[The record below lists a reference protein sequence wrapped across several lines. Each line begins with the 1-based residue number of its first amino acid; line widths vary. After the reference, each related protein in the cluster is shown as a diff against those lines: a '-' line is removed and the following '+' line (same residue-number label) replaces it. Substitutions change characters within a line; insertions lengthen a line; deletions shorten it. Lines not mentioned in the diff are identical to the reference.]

1 MKKFLF
7 LLGLLGTTA
16 CLTACWSKDFNMSFE
31 EALEIA
37 NHSEFQDILSQ
48 NDNFEQNFDIAGN
61 FDYEWNQV
69 NATLTSNSKQNLI
82 AKNSESSSQFNANIS
97 SEGSNI
103 KINWTLDLKQIEDII
118 YINIPSLDI
127 SWLEALWINNDVTN
141 AYTNQRFSISMTGL
155 SEMPDT
161 FSTLKDA
168 QNLNEKSKEIIIN
181 EGSTVYNGKFTQFNW
196 YNARKISLDNEKL
209 NALVKE
215 YYDSMNKN
223 LNEEYEEEAPELN
236 IQNFEWYLVITW
248 KDKVTTVIENMD
260 ILNEDETITNA
271 NWFAGEDFELNMST
285 NNESVVTIS
294 AKKSGSKYIISA
306 SIANILN
313 LEWTISPKLSKSSID
328 LKYDLSLT
336 IKSEEEWKADIVVPF
351 KGSWKYNSISEFTT
365 TAPEDAQEISDLL
378 WWYMWWDDYEY
389 DESYDLYNDEYMDE
403 AENWD
408 TETDESIE
416 IEVAEDSEIEVAE

>member
-7 LLGLLGTTA
+7 LLGLLGTAT
-16 CLTACWSKDFNMSFE
+16 CLTACGSKDFNMTFE
-31 EALEIA
+31 EALEAA

-48 NDNFEQNFDIAGN
+48 NDSFEQNFDIAWN
-61 FDYEWNQV
+61 FDYEWTQG
-69 NATLTSNSKQNLI
+69 NATITSNSKQNLI

-103 KINWTLDLKQIEDII
+103 KISWTLDLKQIEDMM
-118 YINIPSLDI
+118 YINIQSLDI
-127 SWLEALWINNDVTN
+127 SWLELLWINNDVTS
-141 AYTNQRFSISMTGL
+141 AYTNQRFSISLTGL

-168 QNLNEKSKEIIIN
+168 KDLNERSKEIIIN

-223 LNEEYEEEAPELN
+223 LDAEYVEEAPELN

-260 ILNEDETITNA
+260 ITNEDETLTNA

-285 NNESVVTIS
+285 DDDVVITIS
-294 AKKSGSKYIISA
+294 AKKSGSKYNISA
-306 SIANILN
+306 SIANMLN

-365 TAPEDAQEISDLL
+365 TAPESAQDLSELL
-378 WWYMWWDDYEY
+378 WSYLGDWWDEYYDADYDY
-389 DESYDLYNDEYMDE
+389 LYNDEYSDE
-403 AENWD
+403 
-408 TETDESIE
+408 TEDFDIE
-416 IEVAEDSEIEVAE
+416 IEEDTKVETAE

>member
-7 LLGLLGTTA
+7 LLGLLGTAA
-16 CLTACWSKDFNMSFE
+16 CLTACGSKDFNMTFE
-31 EALEIA
+31 EALEAA

-48 NDNFEQNFDIAGN
+48 NDSFEQNFDIAWN
-61 FDYEWNQV
+61 FDYEWTQG
-69 NATLTSNSKQNLI
+69 NATITSNSKQNLI

-103 KINWTLDLKQIEDII
+103 KISWTLDLKQIEDMM
-118 YINIPSLDI
+118 YINIQSLDI
-127 SWLEALWINNDVTN
+127 SWLELLWINNDVTS
-141 AYTNQRFSISMTGL
+141 AYTNQRFSISLTGL

-168 QNLNEKSKEIIIN
+168 KDLNERSKEIIIN

-223 LNEEYEEEAPELN
+223 LDAEYVEEAPELN

-260 ILNEDETITNA
+260 ITNEDETLTNA

-285 NNESVVTIS
+285 DDDVVITIS
-294 AKKSGSKYIISA
+294 AKKSGSKYNISA
-306 SIANILN
+306 SIANMLN

-365 TAPEDAQEISDLL
+365 TAPESAQDLNELL
-378 WWYMWWDDYEY
+378 WAYLGNGWDEYYDEEY
-389 DESYDLYNDEYMDE
+389 DYLYDEYNDEID
-403 AENWD
+403 D
-408 TETDESIE
+408 LDIE
-416 IEVAEDSEIEVAE
+416 IEEDSELDE